1 MFYKDN
7 NSAKLL
13 NMEDVIV
20 QKVENVGNELH
31 VYIMLPR
38 KMYKCPCCGS
48 ETNQIHDYR
57 DQKIKDIPLGRTTY
71 LHLRKRRYVCG
82 HCGKRFVEKN
92 PIAARY
98 YRSTRRCVVSII
110 RDLQGLV
117 SASAVAKKHN
127 VSAASVFRYFKPIQ
141 YSCSELPE
149 VLSIDEFKGNTS
161 GGKYQTILTDAKNKT
176 ILDILPNRKEQDLK
190 AYFSKFK
197 NREDVQYFVCDMN
210 PHFRSMRSVAFP
222 MQKSLL
228 TVTMF
233 HGRLFG
239 QWNLFV
245 KPSRKN
251 TSNRSVH
258 ISNAPENSL
267 TKRSIPIGYAA
278 ACHYP

>member
-1 MFYKDN
+1 MPLLRQRNKYGSRLSRSENQRCSSWRDDISS
-7 NSAKLL
+7 SA
-13 NMEDVIV
+13 
-20 QKVENVGNELH
+20 
-31 VYIMLPR
+31 
-38 KMYKCPCCGS
+38 
-48 ETNQIHDYR
+48 ETEIC
-57 DQKIKDIPLGRTTY
+57 LRT
-71 LHLRKRRYVCG
+71 LRKTVRG
-82 HCGKRFVEKN
+82 EKSN
-92 PIAARY
+92 C
-98 YRSTRRCVVSII
+98 STILSFDQAMC
-110 RDLQGLV
+110 
-117 SASAVAKKHN
+117 
-127 VSAASVFRYFKPIQ
+127 SVFRYFKPIQ

-161 GGKYQTILTDAKNKT
+161 GEKYQTILTDAKNKT

-251 TSNRSVH
+251 TSNCSVH
-258 ISNAPENSL
+258 ISNAPENFL
-267 TKRSIPIGYAA
+267 TKKIYLKRICGSLPLSLKMLCVWQKLTA
-278 ACHYP
+278 